1 MSETPLTPSESAPG
15 LFDGVL
21 ARGAVR
27 DATSDRA
34 WLQAMLDVE
43 AALARAEARAGLF
56 PAAVADEIAR
66 ACRAESFD
74 IAAIGRAAAATGNP
88 VPALVRALT
97 AQVAGLAGGEVHRGA
112 TSQDIIDTAAMLV
125 ARRALGALGA
135 DLDGAARAAARLA
148 ERHRQTLMAGRT
160 LLQQALPITFGL
172 KAAGWLSSLD
182 GAAVRL
188 EEIRNARLAVQLGG
202 AAGTLAALG
211 AAGPAVVGFLGEEL
225 GLAVPLLPWHSSRER
240 VAELAAALGIAAG
253 TIGKA
258 ARDVTLLAQTEVG
271 EAHEGDRGSDARP
284 PAPDAGGGAPPSRRG
299 GSSTLPHKNNPV
311 AAISAIA
318 CAARAPALVATLM
331 ATMVQEHERAAG
343 AWHAEWRPLHD
354 LLVAVGSA
362 AAWLRDCLERLTV
375 DEGRMRANLAATHGL
390 LLSER
395 LTAVLAPHVGRLVAH
410 DLVADA
416 CVEAAAGSRPL
427 AEVLA
432 ARPAITAW
440 LSPLEINVLLDPS
453 DYLGSTQLFIDR
465 ALRVHAARHGVAGG
479 ADAGEPSTVATGGTT

>member
-1 MSETPLTPSESAPG
+1 MSETPSTLVAAAPG

-27 DATSDRA
+27 EATSDRA
-34 WLQAMLDVE
+34 WLQAMLDGE

-56 PAAVADEIAR
+56 SPAIAEEIGR
-66 ACRAESFD
+66 ACRAEHFD
-74 IAAIGRAAAATGNP
+74 TAAIGRAAAATGNP

-97 AQVAGLAGGEVHRGA
+97 ALVGGLGGGEVHRGA
-112 TSQDIIDTAAMLV
+112 TSQDILDTAAMLV
-125 ARRALGALGA
+125 ARRALGPLIA
-135 DLDGAARAAARLA
+135 DLDGAAGAAARLT

-172 KAAGWLSSLD
+172 KTAGWLSTLD
-182 GAAVRL
+182 GAAARL
-188 EEIRNARLAVQLGG
+188 DDLGRSRLAVQLGG
-202 AAGTLAALG
+202 AAGTLASLG
-211 AAGPAVVGFLGEEL
+211 TAGPAVVGFLGEEL
-225 GLAVPLLPWHSSRER
+225 KLAVPLLPWHSSRER
-240 VAELAAALGIAAG
+240 VAELAAALGVTAG
-253 TIGKA
+253 AIGKV

-271 EAHEGDRGSDARP
+271 EAHEGDRAEAQSSSSDDA
-284 PAPDAGGGAPPSRRG
+284 APSSRRG

-311 AAISAIA
+311 AAISATA
-318 CAARAPALVATLM
+318 CAARAPGLVATLM
-331 ATMVQEHERAAG
+331 AAMVQEHERAAG
-343 AWHAEWRPLHD
+343 AWHAEWRPLND
-354 LLVAVGSA
+354 LLITVGSA

-375 DEGRMRANLAATHGL
+375 DEGRMRANLGATHGL

-395 LTAVLAPHVGRLVAH
+395 VTAALAPHVGRLVAH
-410 DLVADA
+410 DLVTEA
-416 CVEAAAGSRPL
+416 CAEAVAAPRPL

-465 ALRVHAARHGVAGG
+465 ALRVHAARHAGARDEVA
-479 ADAGEPSTVATGGTT
+479 AP

>member
-1 MSETPLTPSESAPG
+1 MSDTLG

-27 DATSDRA
+27 EATSDRA

-56 PAAVADEIAR
+56 APAIADEIAR
-66 ACRAESFD
+66 ACHADSFD

-88 VPALVRALT
+88 VPALVRVLT
-97 AQVAGLAGGEVHRGA
+97 AQVAGSAGGEVHRGA
-112 TSQDIIDTAAMLV
+112 TSQDIVDTAAMLV
-125 ARRALGALGA
+125 ASRALLLLGL

-148 ERHRQTLMAGRT
+148 DGHRQTLMAGRT

-182 GAAVRL
+182 GAAARL
-188 EEIRNARLAVQLGG
+188 AEIRSTGLAVQLGG
-202 AAGTLAALG
+202 AAGTLASLG

-225 GLAVPLLPWHSSRER
+225 GLAVPLLPWHSARER
-240 VAELAAALGIAAG
+240 VAELAAALGVTAG
-253 TIGKA
+253 ALGKA

-271 EAHEGDRGSDARP
+271 EVREGDRG
-284 PAPDAGGGAPPSRRG
+284 RG

-311 AAISAIA
+311 AAISAVA
-318 CAARAPALVATLM
+318 CATRAPELCATLM
-331 ATMVQEHERAAG
+331 AAMVQEHERAAG
-343 AWHAEWRPLHD
+343 AWHAEWRPLRD
-354 LLVAVGSA
+354 LLVTVGSA
-362 AAWLRDCLERLTV
+362 AAWLRDCLERLVV

-395 LTAVLAPHVGRLVAH
+395 VTAVLAPHVGRLVAH
-410 DLVADA
+410 DLVTEA
-416 CVEAAAGSRPL
+416 CAEVAAGSRPL

-465 ALRVHAARHGVAGG
+465 ALRVHAARHGIHGETGGGGQSATGPAAGG
-479 ADAGEPSTVATGGTT
+479 AP

>member
-1 MSETPLTPSESAPG
+1 MRSESAPG

-27 DATSDRA
+27 EATSDRA
-34 WLQAMLDVE
+34 WLQAMLDTE

-56 PAAVADEIAR
+56 APAVADEIAR

-74 IAAIGRAAAATGNP
+74 IAAIGR
-88 VPALVRALT
+88 
-97 AQVAGLAGGEVHRGA
+97 GEVHRGA
-112 TSQDIIDTAAMLV
+112 TSQDILDTAAMLV
-125 ARRALGALGA
+125 ASRALVLLGA

-148 ERHRQTLMAGRT
+148 DGHRQTLMAGRT

-182 GAAVRL
+182 GAA
-188 EEIRNARLAVQLGG
+188 ARIDELRSTGLAVQLGG
-202 AAGTLAALG
+202 AAGTLASLG
-211 AAGPAVVGFLGEEL
+211 TSGPAVVGFLGEEL
-225 GLAVPLLPWHSSRER
+225 GLAVPLLPWHSARAR
-240 VAELAAALGIAAG
+240 IAELAAALGVTAG
-253 TIGKA
+253 ALGKA

-271 EAHEGDRGSDARP
+271 EVREGDRGHLAAAEDSA
-284 PAPDAGGGAPPSRRG
+284 PANRRG

-311 AAISAIA
+311 AAVSAVA
-318 CAARAPALVATLM
+318 CATRAPELVATLM
-331 ATMVQEHERAAG
+331 AAMVQEHERAAG
-343 AWHAEWRPLHD
+343 AWHAEWRPLRD
-354 LLVAVGSA
+354 LLVTVGSA
-362 AAWLRDCLERLTV
+362 AAWLRDCLERLVV

-395 LTAVLAPHVGRLVAH
+395 VTAVLAPHVGRLVAH
-410 DLVADA
+410 DLVTEA

-440 LSPLEINVLLDPS
+440 LSPLEITVLLDPS

-465 ALRVHAARHGVAGG
+465 ALRVHAARHGT
-479 ADAGEPSTVATGGTT
+479 AGEVGAP